1 MAAGPRASVN
11 GTSCPWSSGLEPGS
25 RSQYGQRWPE
35 LPRPPGHRCPSAH
48 PAGRS
53 TLGSWVSP
61 EPPQGRCRTRGA
73 GRGGAEVGA
82 GVWPSH
88 VGGRRLDPLLLPPP
102 PPPQLRFPSG
112 LGCLTARW
120 RPASA
125 TLKPEDNAP
134 AAAASRLSH
143 DRPVPFG
150 CARPPQVP
158 PTRVLT
164 LTVGRAGSSA
174 PAVPCAP
181 AQRSRPH
188 PYDAPGTLPPRDPQ
202 GLLPCGI
209 PGAGTCGPPRPP
221 PLPREGIHSPLSGTA
236 SAAVSETGHR
246 PCPRGM

>member
-1 MAAGPRASVN
+1 MSLAPDRSTASGGPNFLGLQATAAPQPTRLGALLSAAGSRRNRPR
-11 GTSCPWSSGLEPGS
+11 G
-25 RSQYGQRWPE
+25 
-35 LPRPPGHRCPSAH
+35 
-48 PAGRS
+48 
-53 TLGSWVSP
+53 
-61 EPPQGRCRTRGA
+61 GA
-73 GRGGAEVGA
+73 GREGRGGGGAEVGA

-125 TLKPEDNAP
+125 TPKPEDNAP

-181 AQRSRPH
+181 AQRSRPQ

-209 PGAGTCGPPRPP
+209 PGAGTCGPPLPP